1 MVVKVKG
8 KLVWTIIAI
17 TTVYLVIQ
25 ITDYVAHS
33 RIIFKKYSES
43 TSATLKVQ
51 GNFILGYKAV
61 LIVEGFDYKQKLEI
75 IRFYDTAHDWYKY
88 IESIEWEASK
98 DLHIKLTPNVFSF
111 GKKLYLLE
119 EENIRIGEIG
129 IKIGLPTQSE
139 VEDYERKMSQGSEM
153 HTTYN

>member
-1 MVVKVKG
+1 MKG
-8 KLVWTIIAI
+8 KLLWTIIAI
-17 TTVYLVIQ
+17 TTVYLVVQ
-25 ITDYVAHS
+25 LTEHVTQS
-33 RIIFKKYSES
+33 RIIYKQYSKN
-43 TSATLKVQ
+43 TSATLKVE
-51 GNFILGYKAV
+51 GDFILGYKAV

-75 IRFYDTAHDWYKY
+75 IRFYDSSYDWYKY
-88 IESIEWEASK
+88 IESIEWETSK

-139 VEDYERKMSQGSEM
+139 VEDYERKMSPNSL
-153 HTTYN
+153 HPSTK